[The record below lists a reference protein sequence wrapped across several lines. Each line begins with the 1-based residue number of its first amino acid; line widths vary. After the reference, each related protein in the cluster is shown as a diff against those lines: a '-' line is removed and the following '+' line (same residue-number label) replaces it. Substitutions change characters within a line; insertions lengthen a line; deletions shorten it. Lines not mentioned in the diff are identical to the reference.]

1 MIFVDLA
8 VRNLKL
14 HPLRSM
20 LAVLGIVIGVA
31 AIAAMGIL
39 GNSMV
44 LSITDS
50 ITASGNTIII
60 SPVGETSNTIGSASS
75 SSSGGGAPS
84 GGGGG
89 GGMMMG
95 GGGGGAPPSG
105 GGGGE
110 SSSTTTPRFTETQ
123 AQTIARIIGTARTD
137 RSSMS
142 PPPVTWS
149 PSERRT

>member
-8 VRNLKL
+8 IRNLKL
-14 HPLRSM
+14 HPLRST

-60 SPVGETSNTIGSASS
+60 SPVSETSHTIGSASS
-75 SSSGGGAPS
+75 STGPACG
-84 GGGGG
+84 
-89 GGMMMG
+89 
-95 GGGGGAPPSG
+95 
-105 GGGGE
+105 
-110 SSSTTTPRFTETQ
+110 
-123 AQTIARIIGTARTD
+123 
-137 RSSMS
+137 
-142 PPPVTWS
+142 
-149 PSERRT
+149 